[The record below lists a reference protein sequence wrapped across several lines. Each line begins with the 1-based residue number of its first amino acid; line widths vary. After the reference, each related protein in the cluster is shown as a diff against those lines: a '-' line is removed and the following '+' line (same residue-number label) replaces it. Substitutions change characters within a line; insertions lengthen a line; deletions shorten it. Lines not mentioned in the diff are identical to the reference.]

1 MSVRRRIVAAGL
13 SAALLLGASA
23 CGGTGAMSQEET
35 KASAGV
41 AKVFA
46 GPTPSAARKKVASC
60 FGDKLVGEAG
70 IDQLKADKV
79 LNSDLSAEQQVPQR
93 LSERTAEAYGDG
105 LVSCFDFAKLK
116 KDISR
121 DSGAS
126 AAQVDA
132 YVGCVD
138 DISDADLKQSIVDQY
153 TKGGKTAL
161 FKDVQA
167 RTKKCGKLLGT

>member
-1 MSVRRRIVAAGL
+1 MQRLIAAALAAGL
-13 SAALLLGASA
+13 LLAGSA
-23 CGGTGAMSQEET
+23 CGADMGKNET
-35 KASAGV
+35 KASASV
-41 AKVFA
+41 AQVFA

-60 FGDKLVGEAG
+60 FGDKLVAEAG
-70 IDQLKADKV
+70 VAQLKSDKV
-79 LNSDLSAEQQVPQR
+79 LTGDLTAAKQVPSR

-116 KDISR
+116 KDIAR

-132 YVGCVD
+132 YVDCLD
-138 DISDADLKQSIVDQY
+138 EISDADLKQSIVDRY

-161 FKDVQA
+161 AQRVQA
-167 RTKKCGKLLGT
+167 RTRTCGKLLGT

>member
-1 MSVRRRIVAAGL
+1 MKRLITACLAAV
-13 SAALLLGASA
+13 ALLATGACGDGMSKDETTASA
-23 CGGTGAMSQEET
+23 N
-35 KASAGV
+35 V

-46 GPTPSAARKKVASC
+46 GPTPSAERKSVASC
-60 FGDKLVGEAG
+60 FGDTLVDEAG

-79 LNSDLSAEQQVPQR
+79 LDDDLKASSRVPQK

-116 KDISR
+116 KDIAK

-132 YVGCVD
+132 YVDCLDG
-138 DISDADLKQSIVDQY
+138 ISDADLKQSIVDQY
-153 TKGGKTAL
+153 TKGGKTQLAER
-161 FKDVQA
+161 VEA
-167 RTKKCGKLLGT
+167 TTKKCGKLLGT